1 MVRCGNA
8 GMGGVIGPRPAL
20 AQVVQVAEWVKSLF
34 PARRAGIER
43 LAAVQLYA
51 GDDKMQLMVPRVA
64 VPHPEDVALVSVQ
77 CLIAKIL
84 RIIMRRIF
92 AGSFAKKRG
101 FSLTH
106 GGYAA
111 AKPLRVL

>member
-1 MVRCGNA
+1 MRFTIRSAVCPNSDRASQEAKNTGEHLSPVSSQPTQA
-8 GMGGVIGPRPAL
+8 RTGWQVFPEGSSTFRIFPPAL
-20 AQVVQVAEWVKSLF
+20 SDF
-34 PARRAGIER
+34 TMSR
-43 LAAVQLYA
+43 
-51 GDDKMQLMVPRVA
+51 
-64 VPHPEDVALVSVQ
+64 Q

-84 RIIMRRIF
+84 RRIF